1 MARAKKLSVV
11 EPVVEVVEP
20 VVEAVV
26 EPVVEAVEPVVEVV
40 EPVVEVVEP
49 IVEVVEPVVEVVE
62 PVVEVEAAS
71 LSSYWLS
78 RLAQVEAT
86 SLPSMLAQV
95 SALSAETEV
104 KKLKTKSQKNENVWG
119 NVKMLFDAGKTN
131 KEALAEIHEMYG
143 NTSTSYACI
152 AWYRNKYNK
161 LAKSDKMTVEQ
172 LLNQIGCQFGQDQ
185 EWIKAQVAK
194 L

>member
-1 MARAKKLSVV
+1 MARAKKLSVAQV
-11 EPVVEVVEP
+11 EAVVESVVEAVVEP

-26 EPVVEAVEPVVEVV
+26 EPVVEA
-40 EPVVEVVEP
+40 
-49 IVEVVEPVVEVVE
+49 
-62 PVVEVEAAS
+62 
-71 LSSYWLS
+71 
-78 RLAQVEAT
+78 EAT

-104 KKLKTKSQKNENVWG
+104 KKTKSQKNENVWG

-172 LLNQIGCQFGQDQ
+172 LLNQVACQFGQDQ
-185 EWIKAQVAK
+185 DWVASQLSK
-194 L
+194 V

>member
-20 VVEAVV
+20 VVE
-26 EPVVEAVEPVVEVV
+26 
-40 EPVVEVVEP
+40 
-49 IVEVVEPVVEVVE
+49 
-62 PVVEVEAAS
+62 
-71 LSSYWLS
+71 
-78 RLAQVEAT
+78 VEAT

-95 SALSAETEV
+95 SALSAKTEV
-104 KKLKTKSQKNENVWG
+104 KKAKSQKNENVWG

-131 KEALAEIHEMYG
+131 KETLAEIHEMYG

-172 LLNQIGCQFGQDQ
+172 LLNQVACQFGQDQ

>member
-1 MARAKKLSVV
+1 MARAKKLSVAQV
-11 EPVVEVVEP
+11 EAQVEAVAQVEAQVEAVVEP

-26 EPVVEAVEPVVEVV
+26 EPVVE
-40 EPVVEVVEP
+40 
-49 IVEVVEPVVEVVE
+49 
-62 PVVEVEAAS
+62 
-71 LSSYWLS
+71 
-78 RLAQVEAT
+78 VEAT

-95 SALSAETEV
+95 SALSAQTEV
-104 KKLKTKSQKNENVWG
+104 KKTKSQKNENVWG

-131 KEALAEIHEMYG
+131 KETLAEIHEMYG

-172 LLNQIGCQFGQDQ
+172 LLNQVACQFGQDQ
-185 EWIKAQVAK
+185 DWVASQ
-194 L
+194 LSRV

>member
-20 VVEAVV
+20 VVE
-26 EPVVEAVEPVVEVV
+26 
-40 EPVVEVVEP
+40 
-49 IVEVVEPVVEVVE
+49 VVEPVVEVVE
-62 PVVEVEAAS
+62 PVVE
-71 LSSYWLS
+71 
-78 RLAQVEAT
+78 AT
-86 SLPSMLAQV
+86 SLIAQV

-104 KKLKTKSQKNENVWG
+104 KKARSQKNENVWG

-131 KEALAEIHEMYG
+131 KETLAEVHEMYG

-185 EWIKAQVAK
+185 DWVKAQLSKV
-194 L
+194 

>member
-1 MARAKKLSVV
+1 MARAKKLS
-11 EPVVEVVEP
+11 VVEP

-26 EPVVEAVEPVVEVV
+26 EPVVEAK
-40 EPVVEVVEP
+40 
-49 IVEVVEPVVEVVE
+49 
-62 PVVEVEAAS
+62 A
-71 LSSYWLS
+71 
-78 RLAQVEAT
+78 EAT

-104 KKLKTKSQKNENVWG
+104 KKAKSQKNENVWG

-131 KEALAEIHEMYG
+131 KETLAEIHEMYG

-161 LAKSDKMTVEQ
+161 LAKSSKLTVEQ
-172 LLNQIGCQFGQDQ
+172 LLNQVACQFGQDQ
-185 EWIKAQVAK
+185 DWVKAQVAK